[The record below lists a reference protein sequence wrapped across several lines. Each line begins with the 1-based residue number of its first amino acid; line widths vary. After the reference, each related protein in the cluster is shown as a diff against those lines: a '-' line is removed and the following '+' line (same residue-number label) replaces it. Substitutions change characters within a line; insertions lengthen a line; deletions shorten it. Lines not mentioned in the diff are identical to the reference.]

1 MVDKGQDMFSLARLN
16 LNVILLF
23 HCSKLCNFRYLTII
37 MDAAPG
43 IQPFKN
49 NATFPVCR
57 HNILWPNTLI

>member
-16 LNVILLF
+16 FILLF
-23 HCSKLCNFRYLTII
+23 HCSKLCNFRYVTIV
-37 MDAAPG
+37 MDAAQG

-57 HNILWPNTLI
+57 HNILWPNTMI